1 MLSKTNRS
9 SSLSS
14 RARTKRLRTYLQ
26 AFAVAA
32 GCVTIAAPAVARTP
46 YDGDWSVVITTR
58 GGACQPD
65 IRYGVQIINGMVVN
79 PAGGQAQIQGSVS
92 RNGAVRVTV
101 QAGGQWASGSGR
113 LNSTRGGGVWRGQG
127 NAGFLPRHMGGGTT
141 RRLWRP
147 SAGGGRTD
155 LQLHAAGLSIRAA
168 ELSLRA
174 PLLERDLTLY
184 DSI

>member
-127 NAGFLPRHMGGGTT
+127 NAGSCQGTWVAE
-141 RRLWRP
+141 RRAGYGAQAQG
-147 SAGGGRTD
+147 AGGPIYNYTPPAY
-155 LQLHAAGLSIRAA
+155 QY
-168 ELSLRA
+168 A
-174 PLLERDLTLY
+174 PPSYRY
-184 DSI
+184 APRY